1 MGRSASKR
9 ERSRWSSV
17 RQFFSFWWRQPGVR
31 LQLLFIGMLVYL
43 VSRNG
48 MMRLAVTLLVALPLA
63 AAFAGWKWRKHG
75 AEMFEQ

>member
-1 MGRSASKR
+1 
-9 ERSRWSSV
+9 
-17 RQFFSFWWRQPGVR
+17 
-31 LQLLFIGMLVYL
+31 MLVYL